1 MQEQTIMWFPHSLYT
16 CVMINACGSRIPRDI
31 LHKVATTLLHS
42 MEGMADLDWEKLLK
56 LQSRDG
62 SFLFSPASTA
72 YALQQ
77 TKDRNCMSYLSRAVH
92 KFNGGGMQ
100 RLLIDLIECM
110 HANCELSKLNC
121 TMPIE
126 KDLMLVLSCFQS
138 LMFTQS
144 TCSNTCGLW
153 TGCRGQDCTDTSS
166 RRLRS
171 VLTTYTSTF
180 MHQLIN

>member
-1 MQEQTIMWFPHSLYT
+1 
-16 CVMINACGSRIPRDI
+16 MINACGSRIPRDI

-92 KFNGGGMQ
+92 KFNGGGIYVEVTD
-100 RLLIDLIECM
+100 RLDSV
-110 HANCELSKLNC
+110 HAC
-121 TMPIE
+121 
-126 KDLMLVLSCFQS
+126 
-138 LMFTQS
+138 
-144 TCSNTCGLW
+144 
-153 TGCRGQDCTDTSS
+153 
-166 RRLRS
+166 
-171 VLTTYTSTF
+171 
-180 MHQLIN
+180 QL